1 MPANPF
7 DRDFFSVFSVL
18 CRHKGEL
25 YFAELAPATKTLAA
39 VVDDIATGQIEHVLM
54 VFRWKPAE
62 YTCEDISYEIARTI
76 ITKYIDDDGFATDH
90 AATPFLE
97 EHLGCATVT
106 R

>member
-1 MPANPF
+1 MTTNPF

-62 YTCEDISYEIARTI
+62 YTCEDISYGSPVPSSPNTSTMMASLPIMRLRRFLKNI
-76 ITKYIDDDGFATDH
+76 W
-90 AATPFLE
+90 AAL
-97 EHLGCATVT
+97 